1 MGISGA
7 AISINNP
14 DMRGS
19 DPKAFIVLKRNT
31 FKHNQ
36 AYLTGN
42 AVHVRFTYNATAL
55 NTTEARV
62 CGGGFQANN
71 NTFLDNSSVIH
82 ASNGGAIS
90 LVCDFTTV
98 LSNEAS
104 SDRVMNFPKNKYTA
118 VADPIDFEVFVV
130 SDFFSE
136 ITNNYFTGN
145 EVGQK
150 GSAIYTR

>member
-19 DPKAFIVLKRNT
+19 DPKAFTVLKGNI

-42 AVHVRFTYNATAL
+42 AVHVRFTYNSTAF
-55 NTTEARV
+55 NSTEARV
-62 CGGGFQANN
+62 CGGGFWANN
-71 NTFLDNSSVIH
+71 NTFEDNSSVIH

-90 LVCDFTTV
+90 LVCDFITAE
-98 LSNEAS
+98 SNEPS
-104 SDRVMNFPKNKYTA
+104 SDRLMNFPKNKYTA

-136 ITNNYFTGN
+136 ITENFFTGN
-145 EVGQK
+145 EVG
-150 GSAIYTR
+150 